1 MDTMSAAGGQ
11 SEEGGG
17 DLDLLVAQP
26 RRAALPQ
33 RGGPSGQHSDSSHVR
48 NAPRSE
54 HGPELGAASIADI
67 VLHPVTGAFA
77 DPFHE
82 SAFGA
87 QF

>member
-1 MDTMSAAGGQ
+1 MLVKKRMSAAGGQ

-26 RRAALPQ
+26 RGAALPQ
-33 RGGPSGQHSDSSHVR
+33 RGGPSAALLAR

-54 HGPELGAASIADI
+54 RDPELGAASIADI